1 MSPKFS
7 SFVTILNML
16 KDSREMVLG
25 RTLMYLS
32 SAKTPRKGSVY
43 CERKDFVY
51 ENTDT
56 LKTSKSSKI
65 SLSIMSVPDN
75 PVPQLT
81 FQEPVIDTYGEKGTT
96 FYFRG
101 RTVTYIEEV
110 IPASSELYMVCRQ
123 DTTYVKGT
131 KITSF
136 LPWE

>member
-1 MSPKFS
+1 M
-7 SFVTILNML
+7 
-16 KDSREMVLG
+16 
-25 RTLMYLS
+25 
-32 SAKTPRKGSVY
+32 
-43 CERKDFVY
+43 Y

-101 RTVTYIEEV
+101 QTVTYIPATSEHGKKRMLTRMESESASEDLDAAPMKNTFLLFKPHSLWCFV
-110 IPASSELYMVCRQ
+110 IPTGILFYQFAYVLLYASCL
-123 DTTYVKGT
+123 
-131 KITSF
+131 
-136 LPWE
+136 

>member
-1 MSPKFS
+1 MSPKLS
-7 SFVTILNML
+7 SFVAIFSML
-16 KDSREMVLG
+16 SDNREMVLG

-51 ENTDT
+51 ENVDT

-65 SLSIMSVPDN
+65 SLAITPVPDN

-81 FQEPVIDTYGEKGTT
+81 FQELVIDTYGEKGTS

-101 RTVTYIEEV
+101 PTVTYIEEV
-110 IPASSELYMVCRQ
+110 IPASSELFMVRRQ
-123 DTTYVKGT
+123 DTTYAKGT

-136 LPWE
+136 LPRE